1 MINELDKLIKKIKN
15 NIFEKKTRTFSLL
28 IDAANKIVS
37 SELLLS
43 LFRTKTIEIIVEKFI
58 TNVVLLKNL

>member
-1 MINELDKLIKKIKN
+1 MINELDKLIKNIKN